1 MKKNKGTNFQMK
13 RISGKEK
20 KVEENIFEG
29 IKRRGF
35 PKLETGRN
43 GGMSIFRLKKFH
55 RRVKGETSK
64 NPQHKIKCKSVKQ
77 K

>member
-1 MKKNKGTNFQMK
+1 M
-13 RISGKEK
+13 
-20 KVEENIFEG
+20 EENIFEG

>member
-1 MKKNKGTNFQMK
+1 MK
-13 RISGKEK
+13 GKK

-29 IKRRGF
+29 IKRMGF
-35 PKLETGRN
+35 PELETGMN

-64 NPQHKIKCKSVKQ
+64 NPQHKIKCKTVKQ
-77 K
+77 KERSKTSQKMGEKSR